1 MEAKHNPSHR
11 KSHRIITPP
20 ERKTLPSPP
29 ASGERDQAPG
39 ASTETSSSFSSL
51 SETADELP
59 ENLLTLKKKLLG
71 VREHSSVATAKLSN
85 EDYERCYDKIQ
96 ATFRRFDYLFQKEL
110 IIIRMPSPIHEFF
123 IWKLG
128 IAIHEK
134 LRDLG
139 RQNKQVSSFTN
150 KIDNGLSGHIEL
162 LDQNG
167 DEVLKRMPDIQFQ
180 FAGAEYPGVVAEV
193 ALTQDVKQLGKIAK
207 EYIHYS
213 WAAIQV
219 VICVDLNTDKE
230 STISVWKPAY
240 TPIPGTGEKE
250 LSYKEVVKREP
261 FRTADGN
268 PVNQGSLTLHLHDF
282 VTEEFRQG
290 ISNLSFSIPYSE
302 MAEMLNSSQ
311 RIHEGR
317 NVAAKRK
324 RPIPR
329 GVKRRSASLES
340 EPEEM
345 IDQDKARYDNEAA
358 AAMKKLDTQDETY
371 EDVEGEEEERPA
383 KKRAQLARD
392 CAST

>member
-1 MEAKHNPSHR
+1 
-11 KSHRIITPP
+11 
-20 ERKTLPSPP
+20 
-29 ASGERDQAPG
+29 
-39 ASTETSSSFSSL
+39 
-51 SETADELP
+51 
-59 ENLLTLKKKLLG
+59 
-71 VREHSSVATAKLSN
+71 
-85 EDYERCYDKIQ
+85 
-96 ATFRRFDYLFQKEL
+96 
-110 IIIRMPSPIHEFF
+110 
-123 IWKLG
+123 
-128 IAIHEK
+128 
-134 LRDLG
+134 
-139 RQNKQVSSFTN
+139 
-150 KIDNGLSGHIEL
+150 
-162 LDQNG
+162 
-167 DEVLKRMPDIQFQ
+167 MPDIQFQ

-230 STISVWKPAY
+230 STIS
-240 TPIPGTGEKE
+240 
-250 LSYKEVVKREP
+250 P

-268 PVNQGSLTLHLHDF
+268 PINQGSLTLHLHDF

-290 ISNLSFSIPYSE
+290 ISNLSFSISYSE